1 MRNSAAR
8 TIQEESNRPA
18 EGTPGYN
25 EINMSEFN
33 NAYKAWLKRRGLKE
47 TPQWKHN
54 MFGKKTKC
62 T

>member
-18 EGTPGYN
+18 ESAVGYN
-25 EINMSEFN
+25 EVNIPEFN
-33 NAYKAWLKRRGLKE
+33 IAYKAWLKRRGLKE

-54 MFGKKTKC
+54 MFGKRAKC